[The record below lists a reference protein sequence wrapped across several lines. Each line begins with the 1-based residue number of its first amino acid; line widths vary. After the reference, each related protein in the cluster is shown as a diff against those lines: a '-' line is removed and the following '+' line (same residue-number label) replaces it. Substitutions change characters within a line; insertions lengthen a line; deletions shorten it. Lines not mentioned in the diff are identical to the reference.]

1 MPRPLARGIAIKGLH
16 LASGGKQAQAKAGV
30 IGLIALAIAAVLI
43 LTPSQ
48 VVFEL
53 IPRLNLPALY
63 GVAISF
69 IVFIVAA
76 LVLLAQVSQG
86 EGD

>member
-1 MPRPLARGIAIKGLH
+1 

-30 IGLIALAIAAVLI
+30 IGLIALAIAAALI

>member
-1 MPRPLARGIAIKGLH
+1 
-16 LASGGKQAQAKAGV
+16 
-30 IGLIALAIAAVLI
+30 VLI